1 MRKLLEELK
10 GKSID
15 GNLLIPEC
23 IFHLQRVTIPLFN
36 EKMLLFRTLSSI
48 SFDSHSYSLLQS
60 AELIFTA
67 LNKFRVVSFSV
78 SDSQNVCASQLNYS
92 CEGKPITYVPTRRGL
107 SLSQRNLELHKEVDE
122 TCLSSSYCLM
132 QFYN

>member
-36 EKMLLFRTLSSI
+36 EKMILFRTLSSM
-48 SFDSHSYSLLQS
+48 SFGSQSSSFLQS

-67 LNKFRVVSFSV
+67 LNTFRVDSFSFSV
-78 SDSQNVCASQLNYS
+78 LRMCVHCGFYT
-92 CEGKPITYVPTRRGL
+92 CEGKPITYIPTRRGL
-107 SLSQRNLELHKEVDE
+107 ALSQRNLELGTIADE
-122 TCLSSSYCLM
+122 TCLSSSYCLI
-132 QFYN
+132 QAYN

>member
-36 EKMLLFRTLSSI
+36 EKMILFRTLSSM
-48 SFDSHSYSLLQS
+48 SFGSQSSSFLQS

-67 LNKFRVVSFSV
+67 LNTFRVDSFSF
-78 SDSQNVCASQLNYS
+78 SDSQNVCALRLHYT
-92 CEGKPITYVPTRRGL
+92 CEGKPITYIPTRRGL
-107 SLSQRNLELHKEVDE
+107 ALSQRNLELGTIADE
-122 TCLSSSYCLM
+122 TCLSSSYCLI
-132 QFYN
+132 QAYN